1 MKMYLQELEKIFLSK
16 GLYADRDYSASDFKF
31 ETDNMDSAQ
40 EILSI
45 VERFQSNYKDYSK
58 LLFDRYDTA
67 NAIYLE
73 YEIIDN
79 NTAEMILVDIIV
91 RR

>member
-45 VERFQSNYKDYSK
+45 EIGRASCRER
-58 LLFDRYDTA
+58 
-67 NAIYLE
+67 
-73 YEIIDN
+73 
-79 NTAEMILVDIIV
+79 V
-91 RR
+91 